1 MSFLHPLRQRWAN
14 DRRARSLLEL
24 MVVLTVMS
32 IVLSAI
38 SLTMWSLVRIE
49 RQMSRDVA
57 QLTGHARLAKL
68 WRADAH
74 VALRA
79 NLKED
84 CTFALANGR
93 SVRYWI
99 DGERLRREARQAAT
113 VEHRETFELPTGA
126 RASFTLSKSAE
137 RELAVLSITG
147 TGELRTLAPPV
158 RPLTLAAVVN
168 LQQATSPPDEPEVQP

>member
-1 MSFLHPLRQRWAN
+1 MSFLHSRRLRWAN

-32 IVLSAI
+32 IVLGAI
-38 SLTMWSLVRIE
+38 SLTLWSLVRIE

-57 QLTGHARLAKL
+57 QLTGHARLAKQ

-74 VALRA
+74 AALRA
-79 NLKED
+79 NVKDD

-93 SVRYWI
+93 SVRYRI
-99 DGERLRREARQAAT
+99 DGQRLRREASHEDT

-126 RASFTLSKSAE
+126 RASFALSQSAE
-137 RELAVLSITG
+137 RELAVLSIVG
-147 TGELRTLAPPV
+147 TGELRALVPPV

-168 LQQATSPPDEPEVQP
+168 LQQATSPPNEPEVQP